1 MMLPPLKYSRFML
14 AVCTVAAFSHSALAA
29 EKPNILFLFA
39 DDQCFDTINALGNK
53 EIQTPNLDRLVQNG
67 TTFTHTYNMGGWNGA
82 ICVASRMMLISGKWL
97 WHAKAD
103 HPKTD
108 QLYRQRKKMWPQLLE
123 KAGYET
129 FFTGKWHI
137 RTDATK
143 AFTVAR
149 HIRGGMPKQTEAGYN
164 RPIEGQPDKWS
175 PFDMKFGGFWEGGKH
190 WSEIV
195 GDDAI
200 DYLNMA
206 KKTNNPFFMYI
217 AFNAPH
223 DPRQSPKEYVDRYP
237 LDKIAVPK
245 NFAPEYPF
253 NEAMESGRKLRDERL
268 APFPRTKHS
277 VKVNRQEYYAII
289 THMDHQIGRILKTLE
304 ETGQADNT
312 YIFFTADHGLA
323 CGQHG
328 LLGKQ
333 NMFEHSVRVPMMV
346 VGPDIPRQKKL
357 DMPVYLQDVMASSLE
372 LADVEKPDY
381 VQFRSLLPLI
391 SGERD
396 SNYDAIYG
404 AYVTGQ
410 RMVTVGDWKMILY
423 PKAKKALLYNVAK
436 DPLEMNDLAENPE
449 QKKTMKALFQR
460 LLKLQ
465 QETGDEMDLKKT
477 FPHLAA

>member
-1 MMLPPLKYSRFML
+1 MTLDRNPSPLILLVVFLISSVSLPGQ
-14 AVCTVAAFSHSALAA
+14 AA

-39 DDQCFDTINALGNK
+39 DDQCFDTIHALGNS
-53 EIQTPNLDRLVQNG
+53 EIQTPNLDRLVRNG
-67 TTFTHTYNMGGWNGA
+67 TTFTHAYNMGGWNGA

-97 WHAKAD
+97 WHAEAD
-103 HPKTD
+103 HARTD
-108 QLYRQRKKMWPQLLE
+108 QLYRQQNRMWPQLLE
-123 KAGYET
+123 AVGYET

-149 HIRGGMPKQTEAGYN
+149 HVRGGMPKQTEAGYN
-164 RPIEGQPDKWS
+164 RPIEGQPDRWS
-175 PFDMKFGGFWEGGKH
+175 PYDKKFGGFWEGGRH
-190 WSEIV
+190 WSEVV

-206 KKTNNPFFMYI
+206 KATDNPFFMYI

-237 LDKIAVPK
+237 LDRISVPK
-245 NFAPEYPF
+245 NFLPEYPF
-253 NEAMESGRKLRDERL
+253 NEAMESGRRLRDERL
-268 APFPRTKHS
+268 APFPRTPYS
-277 VKVNRQEYYAII
+277 VRVNRQEYYAII
-289 THMDHQIGRILKTLE
+289 THMDHQIGRILKALE
-304 ETGQADNT
+304 ETGQAENT

-333 NMFEHSVRVPMMV
+333 NMFDHSVRVPMMV

-357 DMPVYLQDVMASSLE
+357 DTPVYVQDVMASSLE
-372 LADVEKPDY
+372 LAEAEKPDY

-391 SGERD
+391 RGEREA
-396 SNYDAIYG
+396 SYDAIYG

-410 RMVTVGDWKMILY
+410 RMVKVGSWKLILY
-423 PKAKKALLYNVAK
+423 PKAKKALLYNVAD
-436 DPLEMNDLAENPE
+436 DPFEMNDLASKPE
-449 QKKTMKALFQR
+449 CQATMKSLFSR

-465 QETGDEMDLKKT
+465 QETGDKMDLRKP
-477 FPHLAA
+477 FPDLAA